1 MRLITWNVAR
11 RGSRLAEQASA
22 LARREPSVVAL
33 QEVTRQT
40 LPLWRRAFE
49 LMGLGHVGASLDGAD
64 PAREPS
70 TRRRTGVMLASR
82 EALEEPTVTLA
93 APWPETALGAVT
105 DTDAGPVEIVCV
117 HVPNAANGEIKPRT
131 LDAVR
136 QAVAGAPPRPRVV
149 CGDLNTPRRELS
161 DGRVISFARDRRD
174 RLRPDRGPEWDA
186 AELGVV
192 PGLRELGYR
201 DAYRALH
208 GYGRTEAS
216 WTWRQ
221 IAGHDGGWRLD
232 HIFASSQL
240 RVVACGYHHDW
251 RERGLSDHSALE
263 ADFAIEATG
272 QTSTDSSSQEQ
283 QVGSVITPGR
293 RPSPTRR
300 GHARRSTR

>member
-49 LMGLGHVGASLDGAD
+49 LMGLGHVRASLDGAD
-64 PAREPS
+64 PAREPR

-93 APWPETALGAVT
+93 APWPETALGQVT
-105 DTDAGPVEIVCV
+105 DTDVGLVEIVCV
-117 HVPNAANGEIKPRT
+117 HVPNAANGETKPRT

-149 CGDLNTPRRELS
+149 CGDLNTPRRETV
-161 DGRVISFARDRRD
+161 DGEVVTFAQDRYG
-174 RLRPDRGPEWDA
+174 RLRPERGEPWDRAERRVLT
-186 AELGVV
+186 ELG
-192 PGLRELGYR
+192 ELGLV
-201 DAYRALH
+201 DTFRALH
-208 GYGRTEAS
+208 GYGPRDVS

-221 IAGHDGGWRLD
+221 WRGGYRLD
-232 HIFASSQL
+232 HVFASREL
-240 RVVACGYHHDW
+240 RPVAARYHHDW
-251 RERGLSDHSALE
+251 RDAGLSDHAPLE
-263 ADFAIEATG
+263 VDLA
-272 QTSTDSSSQEQ
+272 
-283 QVGSVITPGR
+283 
-293 RPSPTRR
+293 
-300 GHARRSTR
+300 